1 MAKND
6 FLGGKNQTTPQS
18 PKEILKNPVKYVFL
32 EVIKGYTNISVVQN
46 KFLRNVRWTSGKTAG

>member
-1 MAKND
+1 MARND

-32 EVIKGYTNISVVQN
+32 EVIKGYSNILVVQN
-46 KFLRNVRWTSGKTAG
+46 